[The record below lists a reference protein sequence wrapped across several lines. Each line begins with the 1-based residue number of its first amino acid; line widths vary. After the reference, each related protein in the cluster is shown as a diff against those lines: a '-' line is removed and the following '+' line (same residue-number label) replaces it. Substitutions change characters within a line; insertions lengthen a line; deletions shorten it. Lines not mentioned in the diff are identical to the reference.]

1 MDKRKICVVT
11 GTRAD
16 YGLLYWLLKEIDND
30 ENLELQLVATAMH
43 LSPEFGLTYKT
54 IEEDG
59 FEITDNVELLLSSD
73 SEIAVSKAIGLGC
86 ISFAETFQKLNP
98 DMVLVLGDRFE
109 IFSAASAAM
118 IMKIPLV
125 HLHGGE
131 TTQGAIDEALR
142 HSITKMAT
150 YHFPATEKYKKRII
164 QMGEQSERVFNFG
177 MAGLDNI
184 YKLDLLSKKELES
197 SLDFKLDHK
206 TALVTYHPV
215 TLDDNSI
222 EEDINN
228 LLLALDQFELNIIFT
243 KSNADTGGRII
254 NQKIAEYVEMNSDK
268 SIFVDSLGQLRYLSA
283 LKHFD
288 LMIGNSS
295 SGITE
300 APSFKLPVVNIGD
313 RQKGRVKAK
322 NIIDTNNSFSEITKS
337 IKEALSTEFK
347 QQLSNLINPY
357 DKYQDGKTSEKIKNK
372 LKAIPLNNNI
382 LKKEFKDI
390 DF

>member
-1 MDKRKICVVT
+1 LDKRKICVVT

-215 TLDDNSI
+215 TLDDNST
-222 EEDINN
+222 EVNINN
-228 LLLALDQFELNIIFT
+228 LLSALDQFELNIIFT

-313 RQKGRVKAK
+313 RQKGRVKAE

-347 QQLSNLINPY
+347 QQISNLINPY
-357 DKYQDGKTSEKIKNK
+357 DKYQDGRTSEKIKDK
-372 LKAIPLNNNI
+372 LKTIPLNNNI
-382 LKKEFKDI
+382 LKKEFNDI

>member
-30 ENLELQLVATAMH
+30 EKLELQLVATAMH

-59 FEITDNVELLLSSD
+59 FEITDKVELLLSSD

-109 IFSAASAAM
+109 VFSAASAAM

-197 SLDFKLDHK
+197 SLDFNLDHK
-206 TALVTYHPV
+206 IALVTYHPV
-215 TLDDNSI
+215 TLDDNST
-222 EEDINN
+222 EENINN
-228 LLLALDQFELNIIFT
+228 LLSALDQFELNIIFT

-283 LKHFD
+283 LKHVD

-313 RQKGRVKAK
+313 RQKGRVKAE

-337 IKEALSTEFK
+337 IKIALSTEFK

-357 DKYQDGKTSEKIKNK
+357 DKFQDGRTSEKIKDK

-382 LKKEFKDI
+382 LKKEFNDI

>member
-1 MDKRKICVVT
+1 LDKRKICVVT

-16 YGLLYWLLKEIDND
+16 YGLLYWLLKEINND
-30 ENLELQLVATAMH
+30 VNLELQLVATAMH

-59 FEITDNVELLLSSD
+59 FEITDKVELLLSSD

-86 ISFAETFQKLNP
+86 ISFAETFKKLNP

-118 IMKIPLV
+118 VMKIPIV

-164 QMGEQSERVFNFG
+164 QMGEQPERVFNFG
-177 MAGLDNI
+177 MSGLDNI
-184 YKLDLLSKKELES
+184 YKLDLLSQNKLES

-215 TLDDNSI
+215 TLGDNSI

-228 LLLALDQFELNIIFT
+228 LLLALDHFKLNIIFT

-254 NQKIAEYVEMNSDK
+254 NQRIAEYVEMNSDK
-268 SIFVDSLGQLRYLSA
+268 SIFVDNLGQLRYLSA
-283 LKHFD
+283 LKYVD

-313 RQKGRVKAK
+313 RQKGRVKAE
-322 NIIDTNNSFSEITKS
+322 NIIDTNNSFSELTKS
-337 IKEALSTEFK
+337 MKKALSTEFK

-357 DKYQDGKTSEKIKNK
+357 DKYQDGKTSEKIKDK
-372 LKAIPLNNNI
+372 LKRIPLNNNI

>member
-215 TLDDNSI
+215 TLDDNST
-222 EEDINN
+222 EVNINN
-228 LLLALDQFELNIIFT
+228 LLSALDQFELNIIFT

-313 RQKGRVKAK
+313 RQKGRVKAE

-347 QQLSNLINPY
+347 QQISNLINPY
-357 DKYQDGKTSEKIKNK
+357 DKYQDGRTSEKIKDK
-372 LKAIPLNNNI
+372 LKTIPLNNNI
-382 LKKEFKDI
+382 LKKEFNDI

>member
-1 MDKRKICVVT
+1 LDKRKICVVT

-16 YGLLYWLLKEIDND
+16 YGLLYWLLKEINND
-30 ENLELQLVATAMH
+30 EKLELQLVATAMH

-59 FEITDNVELLLSSD
+59 FEITDKVELLLSSD

-86 ISFAETFQKLNP
+86 IGFAETFQKLKP

-109 IFSAASAAM
+109 IFSAVSAAM
-118 IMKIPLV
+118 VMKIPIV

-164 QMGEQSERVFNFG
+164 QMGEQSERVFNYG

-197 SLDFKLDHK
+197 SLNFKLYRK

-215 TLDDNSI
+215 TLDDNST
-222 EEDINN
+222 EENINN
-228 LLLALDQFELNIIFT
+228 LLSALDQFELNVIFT

-254 NQKIAEYVEMNSDK
+254 NQKIAEYVDMNSDK

-283 LKHFD
+283 LKYVD

-313 RQKGRVKAK
+313 RQKGRVKAE

-337 IKEALSTEFK
+337 IKIALSTEFK
-347 QQLSNLINPY
+347 QQLSNLTNPY
-357 DKYQDGKTSEKIKNK
+357 DKYQDGRTSEKIKNK

>member
-1 MDKRKICVVT
+1 LDKRKICVVT

-16 YGLLYWLLKEIDND
+16 YGLLYWLLKEINND

-59 FEITDNVELLLSSD
+59 FEIIDKVELLLSSD

-86 ISFAETFQKLNP
+86 IGFAETFQKLKP
-98 DMVLVLGDRFE
+98 DVVLVLGDRFE
-109 IFSAASAAM
+109 IFSAASVAM
-118 IMKIPLV
+118 VMKIPIV

-164 QMGEQSERVFNFG
+164 QMGEQSERVFNYG

-197 SLDFKLDHK
+197 SLGFKLDHK

-215 TLDDNSI
+215 TLDTNST
-222 EEDINN
+222 EENINN

-254 NQKIAEYVEMNSDK
+254 NQKIAEYVDMNSDK

-283 LKHFD
+283 LKYVD

-313 RQKGRVKAK
+313 RQKGRVKAE

-337 IKEALSTEFK
+337 IKKALSTEFK
-347 QQLSNLINPY
+347 KQLFNLINPY
-357 DKYQDGKTSEKIKNK
+357 DKYQDGRTSEKIKDK
-372 LKAIPLNNNI
+372 LKTIPLNNNI
-382 LKKEFKDI
+382 LKKEFNDI